1 MEDEEEDCAPRRVAP
16 DPGAPTAEEMEE
28 HRIDHFPYRS
38 WCEHCV
44 AGRGTGEQH
53 RSGPE
58 GSLPTVACDYLLVTK
73 KGIFTRDEVIER
85 SSILMKIL
93 VVKDDK
99 SKYIGAHVV
108 PVKGA
113 GDDRYAAEKMR
124 GDIQWMGYS
133 RVLLRSDNEPAI
145 VSVLTDVLKGLKV
158 DVVDQ
163 TAATQPPAYDS
174 KANGSIENAV
184 RLVQGHLRTML
195 GCLESRVQRR
205 IPRDHPI
212 MAWLVKHVAW
222 LITVRSRSRDGRTA
236 YERLRGKPFSRRMVG
251 FGELCLAKLTKQ
263 HIAHDP
269 VPKLAARWCRAL
281 FLGYDRD
288 TNEYMMYGHG
298 RVLRTR
304 ALQRV
309 PGDRRWDFEALQ
321 EVRLSPYAL
330 CRRPGRG

>member
-1 MEDEEEDCAPRRVAP
+1 MKHSDEEHPISPQNGHLSDHHEMLFAKAERGESSSREILHADDEAVKGEVIEMEDEEEDCAPRRVAP

-99 SKYIGAHVV
+99 SRYIGAHVV

-113 GDDRYAAEKMR
+113 GDDRYAAERMR

-145 VSVLTDVLKGLKV
+145 VSVLSDVLKGLKV

-163 TAATQPPAYDS
+163 TAATHPPAYDS
-174 KANGSIENAV
+174 KANCTH
-184 RLVQGHLRTML
+184 LVL
-195 GCLESRVQRR
+195 GGVL
-205 IPRDHPI
+205 
-212 MAWLVKHVAW
+212 
-222 LITVRSRSRDGRTA
+222 
-236 YERLRGKPFSRRMVG
+236 
-251 FGELCLAKLTKQ
+251 
-263 HIAHDP
+263 
-269 VPKLAARWCRAL
+269 L
-281 FLGYDRD
+281 F
-288 TNEYMMYGHG
+288 
-298 RVLRTR
+298 
-304 ALQRV
+304 
-309 PGDRRWDFEALQ
+309 
-321 EVRLSPYAL
+321 
-330 CRRPGRG
+330 